1 MRFPCGYSRGPW
13 HDHVD
18 MAMKASRI
26 TQPSLD
32 EVVYRFLR
40 EAILLPDGLA
50 GGDRIDEQE
59 LAKRL
64 GVSRTPIREAIRRL
78 EVEGLVKRAPRRGV
92 FVVDFSP
99 AVIDDLFSVREVLE
113 GLAARL
119 AATRAMDAEINQL
132 QEIYARYVD
141 AVRTH
146 NTDAIL
152 EEDVQFHDL
161 IASAS
166 RNERLQVTIRM
177 FRDQLRLL
185 RIRSVAVA
193 GRSEKSRQEMG
204 RILGALVRRA
214 PAEAEEAMRH
224 HIRGAQE
231 DVLKALSAEIRVT

>member
-1 MRFPCGYSRGPW
+1 MAMRFPCGYSRGPW

-78 EVEGLVKRAPRRGV
+78 EAEGFVKRAPRRGV

-99 AVIDDLFSVREVLE
+99 TVIDDLFSVREVLE
-113 GLAARL
+113 GLAA
-119 AATRAMDAEINQL
+119 TRAMDAEINQL
-132 QEIYARYVD
+132 QE
-141 AVRTH
+141 
-146 NTDAIL
+146 
-152 EEDVQFHDL
+152 
-161 IASAS
+161 
-166 RNERLQVTIRM
+166 
-177 FRDQLRLL
+177 
-185 RIRSVAVA
+185 VA
-193 GRSEKSRQEMG
+193 GFKSGNCETPQWMRV
-204 RILGALVRRA
+204 GAPER
-214 PAEAEEAMRH
+214 
-224 HIRGAQE
+224 
-231 DVLKALSAEIRVT
+231 T